1 MIVVVMTRIGCRRKL
16 RRDDDETTGRAAR
29 RGSISP
35 RQSSASA
42 LCEEPPTHTT
52 EATCNSDTQP
62 ATSQLNHGSS
72 SARCSGGLMLMRRLV
87 LALALLQS
95 CERSKS
101 SVSQPASPAK
111 EEEQEQLNQVCL
123 RRDLTCVG
131 VHAST
136 RRQRDTTST
145 VRCPCFFTRSAL
157 AKAGLPS
164 LLLGL
169 PAIRRDQQRQRPV
182 LEDDVVTTGPSE
194 RYTELEPHTQ
204 GATYETCWLL

>member
-1 MIVVVMTRIGCRRKL
+1 MVVMTRIGCRRKL
-16 RRDDDETTGRAAR
+16 RLDDDETTGRAAR

-131 VHAST
+131 ARLNST
-136 RRQRDTTST
+136 ATRHNVNCALPLFFHPLCSRQGRPAVPPPRPPRNTQRPAET
-145 VRCPCFFTRSAL
+145 
-157 AKAGLPS
+157 KAGS
-164 LLLGL
+164 G
-169 PAIRRDQQRQRPV
+169 R
-182 LEDDVVTTGPSE
+182 
-194 RYTELEPHTQ
+194 
-204 GATYETCWLL
+204 

>member
-1 MIVVVMTRIGCRRKL
+1 MVVVIVVVMTRIGCRRKL

-101 SVSQPASPAK
+101 SVSQTEQASQNPAK
-111 EEEQEQLNQVCL
+111 EEEATE
-123 RRDLTCVG
+123 
-131 VHAST
+131 S
-136 RRQRDTTST
+136 S
-145 VRCPCFFTRSAL
+145 
-157 AKAGLPS
+157 
-164 LLLGL
+164 L
-169 PAIRRDQQRQRPV
+169 PA
-182 LEDDVVTTGPSE
+182 T
-194 RYTELEPHTQ
+194 
-204 GATYETCWLL
+204 